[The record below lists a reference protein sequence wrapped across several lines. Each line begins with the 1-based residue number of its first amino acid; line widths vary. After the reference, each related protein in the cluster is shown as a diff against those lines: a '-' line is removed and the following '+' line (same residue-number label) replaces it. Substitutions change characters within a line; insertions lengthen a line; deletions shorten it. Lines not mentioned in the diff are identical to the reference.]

1 MNKKISFEGIGE
13 LVATFYA
20 GEGVKMGQTVKVS
33 GDSTVAPCAA
43 GEKFCGVAVTEP
55 RGGCVGVQV
64 GGMAQVK
71 CADGGVT
78 VGYVNLTADGNGGVK
93 AASGSDKG
101 CEYLVVADDGAGTI
115 TIKM

>member
-20 GEGVKMGQTVKVS
+20 GEGVKMGETVKVS
-33 GDSTVAPCAA
+33 GDSAVAPCDA
-43 GEKFCGVAVTEP
+43 GEKFCGVAATEP

-64 GGMAQVK
+64 SGMAQVK
-71 CADGGVT
+71 CADGSVT

-93 AASGSDKG
+93 AAASGDKG
-101 CEYLVVADDGAGTI
+101 GEYLVVADDGAGTI

>member
-1 MNKKISFEGIGE
+1 MSKKIAFEGIGE

-20 GEGVKMGQTVKVS
+20 DEGVKMGQTVKVS
-33 GDSTVAPCAA
+33 GDSAVGPCTA

-64 GGMAQVK
+64 SGMVQVK

-93 AASGSDKG
+93 AAGSGDRGS
-101 CEYLVVADDGAGTI
+101 EYLVVADDGAGTI

>member
-1 MNKKISFEGIGE
+1 
-13 LVATFYA
+13 
-20 GEGVKMGQTVKVS
+20 MGQVVKVS
-33 GDSTVAPCAA
+33 GDSTVGPCSP
-43 GEKFCGVAVTEP
+43 GEKFCGVAATEP

-64 GGMAQVK
+64 SGMAQVK
-71 CADGGVT
+71 CADGSVT

-101 CEYLVVADDGAGTI
+101 CEYLVVVDDGAGII

>member
-1 MNKKISFEGIGE
+1 MSKKIDFAGIGE
-13 LVATFYA
+13 VVATFYA
-20 GEGVKMGQTVKVS
+20 NEGVKMGETVKVS

-43 GEKFCGVAVTEP
+43 GEKFCGVAATEP

-64 GGMAQVK
+64 GGMAQVS
-71 CADGGVT
+71 CTDGGVT
-78 VGYVNLTADGNGGVK
+78 VGYVNLTADGKGGVK

-101 CEYLVVADDGAGTI
+101 GEYLVVADDGAGTI